1 MNDLDVSA
9 FTALFKEAHQKCFG
23 HPVAEPLSETESKLF
38 SNKIFDQT
46 GLVIGPKSIKNYSFF
61 ILNSSE
67 AKEENPSVAT
77 LDTMA
82 RFATDAP
89 YTNEIQR
96 KIKEN
101 HYPYWFQYK
110 DKFYRS
116 QKKSVKRKWST
127 PALIIFSVIIIISI
141 ISFIVINSKSALS
154 KPFTDN
160 FNSVADDTLSTH
172 GWFIKSKDEQYW
184 NKRSDKPGYL
194 TLYTLK
200 GDNWPDSL
208 NKPDIKNLLLRKI
221 SADCFTVEIH
231 LSEFIPQQNWQQAGI
246 LLSEDTNFSKKSLR
260 LSFLYNDFYG
270 GFPNKKEIII
280 QAITSQGKDSDKPEE
295 IIHKVVFTLDSSN
308 ENLVKQNLRYAAL
321 RIERHGKKFR
331 LLFANGGFANTAF
344 KELTSQDI
352 DMNPLYIGLFAIK
365 GFVDTAAIIPAQFD
379 FFNYSPEKCEK

>member
-23 HPVAEPLSETESKLF
+23 YPIAEPLSETESKLF

-46 GLVIGPKSIKNYSFF
+46 GLVIGAKSIKNYSFF
-61 ILNSSE
+61 ILNSAE

-77 LDTMA
+77 LDTLA

-116 QKKSVKRKWST
+116 QKKPVKRKWLM
-127 PALIIFSVIIIISI
+127 PALIIFSVIVISI
-141 ISFIVINSKSALS
+141 VSFIVINSKAVSQ

-160 FNSVADDTLSTH
+160 FSSVTDDTLSSH

-184 NKRSDKPGYL
+184 NRRSDKPGYL

-295 IIHKVVFTLDSSN
+295 IIHQVVFTLDSSN

>member
-1 MNDLDVSA
+1 MFRPPIV
-9 FTALFKEAHQKCFG
+9 
-23 HPVAEPLSETESKLF
+23 EPLTETEGKLF

-61 ILNSSE
+61 ILNSAD

-77 LDTMA
+77 LDTLA

-116 QKKSVKRKWST
+116 RKKPAKRKWLM
-127 PALIIFSVIIIISI
+127 PALIIFSVIAIGIV
-141 ISFIVINSKSALS
+141 SFIAINSKAISQ

-172 GWFIKSKDEQYW
+172 GWFIKSRDEQYW
-184 NKRSDKPGYL
+184 NKRSVKPGYL
-194 TLYTLK
+194 NLYTLK

-231 LSEFIPQQNWQQAGI
+231 LSEFIPQQNWQQA
-246 LLSEDTNFSKKSLR
+246 
-260 LSFLYNDFYG
+260 
-270 GFPNKKEIII
+270 
-280 QAITSQGKDSDKPEE
+280 
-295 IIHKVVFTLDSSN
+295 
-308 ENLVKQNLRYAAL
+308 
-321 RIERHGKKFR
+321 RHPFIRG
-331 LLFANGGFANTAF
+331 
-344 KELTSQDI
+344 
-352 DMNPLYIGLFAIK
+352 Y
-365 GFVDTAAIIPAQFD
+365 
-379 FFNYSPEKCEK
+379 

>member
-23 HPVAEPLSETESKLF
+23 HPITKPLSETESKLF

-61 ILNSSE
+61 ILNNSE

-77 LDTMA
+77 LDTLA
-82 RFATDAP
+82 RYALDAP

-96 KIKEN
+96 KVKEN

-110 DKFYRS
+110 NKFY
-116 QKKSVKRKWST
+116 QKKPVQRKWLV
-127 PALIIFSVIIIISI
+127 PILIMSAIIIIGI
-141 ISFIVINSKSALS
+141 VSFIVISSKAISLR
-154 KPFTDN
+154 PFTEN
-160 FNSVADDTLSTH
+160 FSSVDEDTLSAH

-184 NKRSDKPGYL
+184 SKRSDKPGYL

-208 NKPDIKNLLLRKI
+208 NKPDIKNLLIRKI
-221 SADCFTVEIH
+221 SADCFTAEVH

-246 LLSEDTNFSKKSLR
+246 FLSEDSNFSKKSLR

-280 QAITSQGKDSDKPEE
+280 QAITSQGKDFDKPEE
-295 IIHKVVFTLDSSN
+295 ITHQSVFTIDSSN
-308 ENLVKQNLRYAAL
+308 ESLVRQNLRYAAL
-321 RIERHGKKFR
+321 RIERQGKKFR
-331 LLFANGGFANTAF
+331 LLFANGSLANAAF
-344 KELTSQDI
+344 KELISQDI
-352 DMNPLYIGLFAIK
+352 DMNPQYVGLFAIK
-365 GFVDTAAIIPAQFD
+365 GFVDSAEIIPVRFD
-379 FFNYSPEKCEK
+379 FFNYNPGKCK

>member
-23 HPVAEPLSETESKLF
+23 HPITKPLSETESKLF

-61 ILNSSE
+61 ILNNSE

-77 LDTMA
+77 LDTLA
-82 RFATDAP
+82 RYALDAP

-96 KIKEN
+96 KVKEN

-110 DKFYRS
+110 NKFYRS
-116 QKKSVKRKWST
+116 QKKPVQRKWLV
-127 PALIIFSVIIIISI
+127 PILIMSAIIIIGI
-141 ISFIVINSKSALS
+141 VSFIVISSKAISLR
-154 KPFTDN
+154 PFTEN
-160 FNSVADDTLSTH
+160 FSSVDEDTLSAH

-184 NKRSDKPGYL
+184 SKRSDKPGYL

-208 NKPDIKNLLLRKI
+208 NKPDIKNLLIRKI
-221 SADCFTVEIH
+221 SADCFTAEVH

-246 LLSEDTNFSKKSLR
+246 FLSEDSNFSKKSLR

-280 QAITSQGKDSDKPEE
+280 QAITSQGKDFDKPEE
-295 IIHKVVFTLDSSN
+295 ITHQSVFTIDSSN
-308 ENLVKQNLRYAAL
+308 ESLVRQNLRYAAL
-321 RIERHGKKFR
+321 RIERQGKKFR
-331 LLFANGGFANTAF
+331 LLFANGSLANAAF
-344 KELTSQDI
+344 KELISQDI
-352 DMNPLYIGLFAIK
+352 DMNPQYVGLFAIK
-365 GFVDTAAIIPAQFD
+365 GFVDSAAIIPVRFD
-379 FFNYSPEKCEK
+379 FFNYNPEKCK

>member
-23 HPVAEPLSETESKLF
+23 HPITKPLSETESKLF

-61 ILNSSE
+61 ILNNSE

-77 LDTMA
+77 LDTLA
-82 RFATDAP
+82 RYALDAP

-96 KIKEN
+96 KVKEN

-110 DKFYRS
+110 NKFYRS
-116 QKKSVKRKWST
+116 QKKPVQRKWLV
-127 PALIIFSVIIIISI
+127 PILIMSAIIIIGI
-141 ISFIVINSKSALS
+141 VSFIVISSKAISL
-154 KPFTDN
+154 KPFTEN
-160 FNSVADDTLSTH
+160 FSSVDEDTLSAH

-184 NKRSDKPGYL
+184 SKRSDKPGYL

-208 NKPDIKNLLLRKI
+208 NKPDIKNLLIRKI
-221 SADCFTVEIH
+221 SADCFTAEVH

-246 LLSEDTNFSKKSLR
+246 FLSEDSNFSKKSLR

-280 QAITSQGKDSDKPEE
+280 QAITSQGKDFDKPEE
-295 IIHKVVFTLDSSN
+295 ITHQSVFTIDSSN
-308 ENLVKQNLRYAAL
+308 ESLVRQNLRYAAL
-321 RIERHGKKFR
+321 RIERQGKKFR
-331 LLFANGGFANTAF
+331 LLFANGSLANAAF
-344 KELTSQDI
+344 KELISQDI
-352 DMNPLYIGLFAIK
+352 DMNPQYVGLFAIK
-365 GFVDTAAIIPAQFD
+365 GFVDSAAIIPVRFD
-379 FFNYSPEKCEK
+379 FFNYNPEKCK

>member
-1 MNDLDVSA
+1 MNDLDTSA
-9 FTALFKEAHQKCFG
+9 FAALFKEAYEKCFG
-23 HPVAEPLSETESKLF
+23 HLMANPLTETESKLF
-38 SNKIFDQT
+38 TNKIFDQT

-61 ILNSSE
+61 ILNSTE

-82 RFATDAP
+82 RYATDAP

-116 QKKSVKRKWST
+116 LKKPTKRKWIM
-127 PALIIFSVIIIISI
+127 PALIIFSVIVVSI
-141 ISFIVINSKSALS
+141 VSFIVINSKVVSQ

-160 FNSVADDTLSTH
+160 FNSVVDDTLSAH

-184 NKRSDKPGYL
+184 NKRNDKPGYL

-221 SADCFTVEIH
+221 STDCFTVEIH
-231 LSEFIPQQNWQQAGI
+231 LSEFIPKQNWQQAGI

-270 GFPNKKEIII
+270 GFPNKKDIII

-295 IIHKVVFTLDSSN
+295 IIHQVVFTIDSSV
-308 ENLVKQNLRYAAL
+308 ENLVKQNLQHAAL
-321 RIERHGKKFR
+321 RIEKHGKKFR

-344 KELTSQDI
+344 KELISKDI
-352 DMNPLYIGLFAIK
+352 DMNPQYVGLFAIK
-365 GFVDTAAIIPAQFD
+365 GFVDNVPAIPAWFD
-379 FFNYSPEKCEK
+379 FFNYTPEKCGE